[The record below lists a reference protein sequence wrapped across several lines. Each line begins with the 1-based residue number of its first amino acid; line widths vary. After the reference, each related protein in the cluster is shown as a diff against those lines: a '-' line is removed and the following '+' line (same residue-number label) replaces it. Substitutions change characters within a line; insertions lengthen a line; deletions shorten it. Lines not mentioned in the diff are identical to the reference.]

1 MLLKLRCL
9 NQTKNLITKAL
20 HICLLTAR
28 GRPGEGENRDIKM
41 KLQQQER
48 EALSVLGTRVR
59 LLTPALIRVTWQ
71 QVCSRFPSIS
81 SRWFET

>member
-1 MLLKLRCL
+1 MVKSRCL
-9 NQTKNLITKAL
+9 NQTKPLITKAL

-28 GRPGEGENRDIKM
+28 GRAGEGENRDEKM

-71 QVCSRFPSIS
+71 QVCSQFPSIS
-81 SRWFET
+81 SLWFKT